1 MSKSTLLNRMLCTM
15 GGAINV
21 NVLKIEVH
29 NAIIYLFVRIIY
41 LPIYIIETSGK
52 IVKQTMV
59 VALSNS

>member
-15 GGAINV
+15 GGGINV

-41 LPIYIIETSGK
+41 LPIIETLGK

-59 VALSNS
+59 VASSNS